1 MPLCMEKRTMAKICD
16 AKKKCFWGFCQ
27 VLCTQTHPAAW
38 NCSFC
43 NIMWSTEKHIVPVL
57 CTYLAREQF
66 VKQLGNCVS
75 KIAHRI
81 KQQWASSQQIRC
93 INCSNQCKDSQSL
106 RLLVKDAGYKTARWA
121 GRTKPSTQHTRR
133 DHFFCG
139 LTSGKEE
146 SKQVTLMQTNNLSP
160 SH

>member
-1 MPLCMEKRTMAKICD
+1 MLKNAIMYGKAHNGKNMWCK
-16 AKKKCFWGFCQ
+16 KKKCFWGFCQ

-121 GRTKPSTQHTRR
+121 GRTKPSTQRTRR
-133 DHFFCG
+133 DHFFFAVWPP
-139 LTSGKEE
+139 GKRRA
-146 SKQVTLMQTNNLSP
+146 SRL
-160 SH
+160 H